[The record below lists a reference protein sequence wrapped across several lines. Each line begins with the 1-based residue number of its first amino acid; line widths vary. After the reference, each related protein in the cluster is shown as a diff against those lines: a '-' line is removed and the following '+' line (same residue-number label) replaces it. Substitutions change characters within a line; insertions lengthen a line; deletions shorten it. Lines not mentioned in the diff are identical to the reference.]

1 MHERKRGVLVAMSCR
16 FAVDLVSI
24 KERKRAPEDE
34 IPRGPTE
41 AVFRWHDHL
50 REELLEEEAK
60 ME

>member
-1 MHERKRGVLVAMSCR
+1 MAMSCR